1 MRINSSDIEIMS
13 PAGNFESLMAAIQGG
28 ANSVYFG
35 VGHLNMRARSSVN
48 FTANDL
54 SKIVEICSEK
64 NVKTYLTVNTV
75 LYDHDL
81 PAMRK
86 TIDAAAAAGVTA
98 VIVSDQSAIS
108 YAREQKVEVH
118 LSTQLNISN
127 TESLKF
133 YSQWADVAVLAR
145 ELTLDQVAAIARN
158 IDEQNI
164 VGPSGKKIQVEIFA
178 HGALCMAVSGKCY
191 MSLHQANSSA
201 NRGACLQ
208 ICRRSYTLTDN
219 ETGDQLEVDN
229 EYIMSPK
236 DLCTIGFLNKVIDS
250 GVRVLKLEGRARSPE
265 YVKTVTQCY
274 REAVEAIADGTYTQE
289 KIDDWTVRLSKVFNR
304 GFWDGYYLGQ
314 RLGEW
319 SHQYGSVATE
329 RRVYVG
335 KITNYYSN
343 LGVAELKA
351 EASELIKNDK
361 VLIIGPTTGVV
372 ELTVEDI
379 RIDDKSVE
387 QCPKGIKCS
396 FELPDLVRRN
406 DKLYRI
412 VELEPKN

>member
-1 MRINSSDIEIMS
+1 MRINPSSIEIMS

-35 VGHLNMRARSSVN
+35 VGHLNMRARSSIN

-54 SKIVEICSEK
+54 SKIVEICAEQ

-108 YAREQKVEVH
+108 YAREQNIEVH

-191 MSLHQANSSA
+191 MSLHLANSSA

-289 KIDDWTVRLSKVFNR
+289 KIDDWTERLSKVFNR

-329 RRVYVG
+329 RKVYVG

-379 RIDDKSVE
+379 RIDDQSVE
-387 QCPKGIKCS
+387 HCPKGIKCS
-396 FELPDLVRRN
+396 FELPNLVRRN

-412 VELEPKN
+412 VEL